1 MKFGKLIDGKVAY
14 AQLPIEHDDQAIF
27 TSDPEVMLSLGYKRI
42 INSKVSASERG
53 VYKSVWTE
61 TDTQIVQTWVLEP
74 YTEEQ
79 LKERYRK
86 RTVQYIREKYSTNQ
100 EFAILREYM
109 TYGEDC
115 KEAFDE
121 YNNYVEECKTKAR
134 AEIYAQSCTDEASN

>member
-1 MKFGKLIDGKVAY
+1 MKFGKLIDGKVVY
-14 AQLPIEHDDQAIF
+14 AQLPIEYEGRTIF
-27 TSDPEVMLSLGYKRI
+27 TTDSEVMLSLGYK
-42 INSKVSASERG
+42 KVKNASMFASEKG

-79 LKERYRK
+79 LKERYK
-86 RTVQYIREKYSTNQ
+86 KKTVQYIREKYNTNQ

-109 TYGEDC
+109 TYGDAC

-121 YNNYVEECKTKAR
+121 YSNYVEECKTKAH
-134 AEIYAQSCTDEASN
+134 AEIYAQDSMDEASN